1 MKISAKLGIGF
12 GSIASAMLLLS
23 ALAVGS
29 LSLLQQ
35 KVSYVTQ
42 SQYPKVETV
51 ASIDHDIG
59 VIARS
64 MRNYVLADS
73 ESIKAEELRR
83 LEAAV
88 TSAAES
94 FEAVQRLATDEATA
108 VAVSKLGSVGADYM
122 LYQDRV
128 MELAQAGRTAEASRL
143 LIEESAPFQALT
155 QAVDELQS
163 VSRLSVQRAAADA
176 EREFRETSVLLISIS
191 LLALLIGAGTTYW
204 FSRTV
209 VTGLRRVSGVMN
221 EFAAGTMDAAIR
233 VSYRARDEIGAVADA
248 FNAMADALQR
258 RHEEGR
264 RWAEANETQL
274 WLHTHLDRL
283 IVALQQA
290 ETVEELSERLLRE
303 LSPVVGAVCGVVY
316 ASGADDRRF
325 ELSSTYAIP
334 AEAAARLRPSLT
346 AEDGLAGLAV
356 ATGERQLLRDTK
368 HRELRVSSAL
378 LDEPAAAIYVY
389 PIRGA
394 DQVEAVLEIAVSE
407 ELTNEQEA
415 LIRQLS
421 SRAGLLFNKAKNQ
434 YRIASLL
441 RKSQEL
447 TEELQQYTEELNA
460 QQEELMQSNAEL
472 EEQTAA
478 LQQSEKLLQEQQK
491 RLEAMNAELEGK
503 AEEAEA
509 ANRELEK
516 RARQLLAASTYKS
529 EFLANM
535 SHELR
540 TPLNSMLILAKLL
553 SENKEGRLSD
563 KQVEYAAT
571 IYSSGNDL
579 LSLINQILDLA
590 SVESGKMQL
599 HEEPVTTRD
608 LEDFVRRNFGAIAL
622 QKDIELRFEIDA
634 DVPAAVVTDPLRL
647 QQILRNLLSN
657 AFKFTERGSV
667 AFSVRRRERTGE
679 PPVLEL
685 AVSDTGIGIPKEK
698 QEHVFDAFVQ
708 IDGSIRRKYGG
719 TGLGLSISRELA
731 SMLGGEIRL
740 ASELGKGSTFTLI
753 LPIRK
758 AAPAARELPEQYS
771 AALPEIAASAVPRL
785 PSAPASAAAA
795 QPAAAPPVPRMP
807 VFPGRTIL
815 IVDDDIRNVFAL
827 SSRLESCGVQTLH
840 AENGKAAIE
849 VLEANSEVDLVLMD
863 VMMPEMDG
871 YEAIRRIRAKPAFA
885 ELPIITVT
893 AKAMKEDRDMSFTA
907 GASDYITKPIDMD
920 RLMTL
925 LAVWL
930 HGKA

>member
-1 MKISAKLGIGF
+1 MKISAKLGVGF
-12 GSIASAMLLLS
+12 GSIASTMLLLS

-29 LSLLQQ
+29 LSLLEQQ
-35 KVSYVTQ
+35 VKNITQ
-42 SQYPKVETV
+42 SQYPKVET
-51 ASIDHDIG
+51 AAAIDHDIG

-64 MRNYVLADS
+64 MRNYVLAAS
-73 ESIKAEELRR
+73 ETVRTEELRR
-83 LEAAV
+83 LEAAEA
-88 TSAAES
+88 SAVES
-94 FEAVQRLATDEATA
+94 FETMRQLATDEATA
-108 VAVSKLGSVGADYM
+108 VAVSKLGSVGADYL
-122 LYQDRV
+122 LYQDQV
-128 MELAQAGRTAEASRL
+128 MDLAQAGRTAEASRL
-143 LIEESAPFQALT
+143 LTEEAGPFQALT

-176 EREFRETSVLLISIS
+176 EREFREKSAVLISIS
-191 LLALLIGAGTTYW
+191 LLALTIGGAATFW

-221 EFAAGTMDAAIR
+221 EFASGTMDAAIR
-233 VSYRARDEIGAVADA
+233 VTYRAKDEIGAVAEA

-283 IVALQQA
+283 IVSLQQA
-290 ETVEELSERLLRE
+290 ESVEGLSERLLRE

-316 ASGADDRRF
+316 ASGADDRRY
-325 ELSSTYAIP
+325 ELAGAYAIP
-334 AEAAARLRPSLT
+334 AGAASRLRPSLT
-346 AEDGLAGLAV
+346 AEDGLAGLAI

-368 HRELRVSSAL
+368 HRELRISSAL
-378 LDEPAAAIYVY
+378 LDQPASAIYVY
-389 PIRGA
+389 PIRGV
-394 DQVEAVLEIAVSE
+394 DQVEAVLEFAVRE
-407 ELTNEQEA
+407 ELTYEQEE

-421 SRAGLLFNKAKNQ
+421 TRAGLLFNKAKNQ
-434 YRIASLL
+434 HRIASLL

-447 TEELQQYTEELNA
+447 TEELQQYAEELNA

-491 RLEAMNAELEGK
+491 RLTTMNAELEGK

-553 SENKEGRLSD
+553 SENKEGRLTD

-590 SVESGKMQL
+590 SVESGKMQIQ
-599 HEEPVTTRD
+599 EEPVPTRD
-608 LEDFVRRNFGAIAL
+608 VEDFVRRNFGAIAL
-622 QKDIELRFEIDA
+622 QKGIELRFESDPDIP
-634 DVPAAVVTDPLRL
+634 VSVLTDPLRL

-667 AFSVRRRERTGE
+667 TFAMRRRERGGE
-679 PPVLEL
+679 PPALEL
-685 AVSDTGIGIPKEK
+685 AVRDTGIGIPKEK

-731 SMLGGEIRL
+731 AMLGGEIRL
-740 ASELGKGSTFTLI
+740 ESEVGKGSAFTLI

-758 AAPAARELPEQYS
+758 AAAAARELTEELG
-771 AALPEIAASAVPRL
+771 AALPEIAASAPPIVPT
-785 PSAPASAAAA
+785 APAAASAAE
-795 QPAAAPPVPRMP
+795 PAEPRMP
-807 VFPGRTIL
+807 AFPGRTIL

-849 VLEANSEVDLVLMD
+849 VLEAHEEIDLVLMD

-871 YEAIRRIRAKPAFA
+871 YEAIRRIRANPVYA

-893 AKAMKEDRDMSFTA
+893 AKAMKEDREMSLSA